1 MNRNKL
7 EARIAKLEKIL
18 KNEGYDISAD
28 VCNWFNKY
36 CCDILDKDK
45 IFGWKDLKEELED
58 ASIYEL
64 TDKAIED
71 IAADT
76 GVLPDFLEVY
86 RDQIEYDL
94 NSLVIDALD
103 YIKYG
108 DTDHSFNKNNA
119 DWMDRY
125 KDNAE
130 YTASLESRI
139 SKLEKKLKN
148 ESISLNTFDCETL
161 LKILENNIKN
171 TGAKADIADDNAD
184 YGFISIAIY
193 NPDYVTDYDII
204 ADKFNSFEVN
214 NEDKSVGK
222 AKSFEEIGKL
232 IANHYKENFWEDDVL
247 EEI

>member
-7 EARIAKLEKIL
+7 EARIAKLEKAL
-18 KNEGYDISAD
+18 KNEGYDVSAD
-28 VCNWFNKY
+28 VYNWFNKY
-36 CCDILDKDK
+36 CCDILDRDK
-45 IFGWKDLKEELED
+45 NFGWKDLKEELED
-58 ASIYEL
+58 ADASIYADECL
-64 TDKAIED
+64 IDLAAEQGVRPDDLED
-71 IAADT
+71 
-76 GVLPDFLEVY
+76 Y

-94 NSLVIDALD
+94 EKFVEDALD
-103 YIKYG
+103 YIEYG
-108 DTDHSFNKNNA
+108 DTDLTFDKNKS

-125 KDNAE
+125 KDNVE

-139 SKLEKKLKN
+139 SRLEKKLKN
-148 ESISLNTFDCETL
+148 ENISLNTFDCEAL
-161 LKILENNIKN
+161 LKILENNIKS

-204 ADKFNSFEVN
+204 ADKFDSFEVN

-232 IANHYKENFWEDDVL
+232 IADHYKENFV
-247 EEI
+247 